1 MENILK
7 RILEKIKIFFYKL
20 KNDKISEYAAECAY
34 FTILAFIPFIIFLI
48 SLIQY
53 FNLDESSI
61 IFFIKEVF
69 PSNMRDL
76 VYNIVD
82 EAQSKT
88 FGTISIAIII
98 TLWSAGKG
106 FYSICKGLRNVYN
119 IEENKSNFIIRLEGT
134 IYTLIFIILIF
145 FLLIIRVF
153 GNSIYVLISGKFEVA
168 ETVISYILKLRTIFF
183 ILALFILFLLIYSFV
198 PRHKMIIKT
207 QIVGAAFTAIAWYF
221 TSWIFSVYVDSFKC
235 FSNTYGSLTTIILI
249 MMWVYTCMY
258 IILVGAEI
266 NNLIREYKYK
276 MLNKVKY
283 NSK

>member
-1 MENILK
+1 MKKIT
-7 RILEKIKIFFYKL
+7 EKIKRFFYKL
-20 KNDKISEYAAECAY
+20 KDDKVSECAAECAY

-61 IFFIKEVF
+61 TFFVREVF
-69 PSNMRDL
+69 PANMREL
-76 VYNIVD
+76 IYNIID
-82 EAQSKT
+82 EAHSKT
-88 FGTISIAIII
+88 LGTISIAIII

-106 FYSICKGLRNVYN
+106 FYSICKGLRNIYN
-119 IEENKSNFIIRLEGT
+119 IEENKPNLLIRLEGT
-134 IYTLIFIILIF
+134 IYTLIFIILVF

-153 GNSIYVLISGKFEVA
+153 GNSIYILISSKFEVA
-168 ETVISYILKLRTIFF
+168 GNIISYILRLRTIFF
-183 ILALFILFLLIYSFV
+183 VLALFVLFLLIYRFV
-198 PRHKMIIKT
+198 PRHKMGMKT
-207 QIVGAAFTAIAWYF
+207 QIVGAAFTAIAWYI
-221 TSWIFSVYVDSFKC
+221 TSWVFSVYVDVFKG

-276 MLNKVKY
+276 MLNNAKY
-283 NSK
+283 NSKNS